1 MQNLYSVKSIKRFI
15 GMEGYGFNAN
25 LYLNN
30 NKIAFVY
37 DDASG
42 GEINFQFENPQL
54 EKDFQGF
61 AVLTLGAEFDPYS
74 MAEILVND
82 MVNESLQRK
91 DLKALLAKKTVC
103 KDKDGLFTLK
113 TKFIGNEERV
123 INHIATKEKGAVL
136 LNNIPFENAYTLYMG
151 A

>member
-1 MQNLYSVKSIKRFI
+1 MQNLYSVKAVKRFI
-15 GMEGYGFNAN
+15 GREGHGFNAD

-42 GEINFQFENPQL
+42 GEINFQFEDPQL
-54 EKDFQGF
+54 ENDFQGF

-103 KDKDGLFTLK
+103 KDKDGLFTFNN
-113 TKFIGNEERV
+113 KFKGNEAAITDHV
-123 INHIATKEKGAVL
+123 ATQETGAII
-136 LNNIPFENAYTLYMG
+136 LNALAFDDAFKLYVG